1 MPAKLKRMKKI
12 ETLLAAVVAVTLV
25 ASCDG
30 KKNDLVTPDVPK
42 DVIVPETMI
51 EAYYV
56 GDYYETGESANLL
69 LNFVSGNVDL
79 NEDET
84 AFVGTGQVL
93 CLDLNVA
100 LPASVE
106 EADHLSL
113 PAGTYTVADD
123 KYAPFTLNV
132 EESYLVKVENDVV
145 LADQEA
151 FKSGTVT
158 IEKTSKGAKV
168 VFSGEL
174 KSGTAFSYE
183 YEGVDRVMSHA
194 DDSKYSNLDKDVEV
208 KNLVAAT
215 YSSLGDVVGD
225 GKTET
230 WVISL
235 GDKYYDFEEEYGN
248 GESILL
254 FLNVKPGTKEIPEG
268 KVTEFADLNFTEVL
282 EPNTFVAG
290 YFMWGT
296 YGGNW
301 YKCPAYAYE
310 AALVGGEVEFVKGEN
325 NTYSITG
332 TLLDAYGKKVSFSYT
347 GEVKQMVYEE
357 D

>member
-1 MPAKLKRMKKI
+1 MNKF
-12 ETLLAAVVAVTLV
+12 ETLLAIAAAITLV
-25 ASCDG
+25 ASCDS
-30 KKNDLVTPDVPK
+30 KKNDPVTPDTPK
-42 DVIVPETMI
+42 DVVVPETMI

-56 GDYYETGESANLL
+56 GDYYGTGTSANVFV
-69 LNFVSGNVDL
+69 NFISGNIDL

-84 AFVGTGQVL
+84 VYIGTGQVL
-93 CLDLNVA
+93 CLDLNVT

-113 PAGTYTVADD
+113 PAGTYMVADD
-123 KYAPFTLNV
+123 THAPLTWNP
-132 EESYLVKVENDVV
+132 EESYLLKVENDEVI
-145 LADQEA
+145 ADREA
-151 FKSGTVT
+151 FKSGTIT
-158 IEKTSKGAKV
+158 IEKTGKGSKL

-174 KSGTAFSYE
+174 KSGTTFTFE
-183 YEGVDRVMSHA
+183 YEGIDRVMSHA
-194 DDSKYSNLDKDVEV
+194 DDSKYSNLDNDVDV
-208 KNLVAAT
+208 KTLVSAT

-254 FLNVKPGTKEIPEG
+254 FLNVKPGSKEIPEG

-282 EPNTFVAG
+282 EPNTFIAG

-325 NTYSITG
+325 NTYSIKG
-332 TLLDAYGKKVSFSYT
+332 TLLDAYGKKVSFSYN